1 MKAAAAVEER
11 ERWAARG
18 GEDAG
23 TAVEALDGHRASAV
37 RRTLRLHTSNDYSMA
52 PKPEFWAQ
60 SAMERSGEASEAAP
74 TAGEARPG
82 GRRRRGQ
89 RMRGSATGSAW
100 TGRQAP
106 GTPAA
111 VRAKVLR
118 RTPTTTRLQG

>member
-1 MKAAAAVEER
+1 MKAAAVEER

-37 RRTLRLHTSNDYSMA
+37 RRTLRLHTTNDYSMA

-60 SAMERSGEASEAAP
+60 SAMERSGEASEAAS

-82 GRRRRGQ
+82 GRRRRG
-89 RMRGSATGSAW
+89 RMRGSAGA
-100 TGRQAP
+100 GFGQQA
-106 GTPAA
+106 
-111 VRAKVLR
+111 
-118 RTPTTTRLQG
+118 